1 MVRKPHVAY
10 FCMEFGLHE
19 SFPIYAGGLGIL
31 AGDFIKSAHDL
42 SLPVVAVGLRWERG
56 YGAQRIGPA
65 GLPVEEFPSY
75 DHDFL
80 RETGVRV
87 RVRVRGVEV
96 PCVVWM
102 TERFGHVPLYLIE
115 PYRHQ
120 DRWITHRLYEAGTDV
135 RIAQEMLLGIGG
147 VRALN
152 WLGIPISTYH
162 FNEGHAAFA
171 GVEMIAERMAVNAS
185 FPDAWAETRKRI
197 VFTTHTPVKEGNEE
211 HSIQNLRRMGAT
223 LELSDAEMREIG
235 GDPFNMTVAGLR
247 LSHAANGVSELHG
260 ETSRAMWAHVRGAA
274 PIVSV
279 TNGVHAPTWQ
289 SPSIRT
295 AKDDGD
301 RLWAAHRAHKD
312 EMVAEIE
319 RRQRVRLD
327 PESLFIG
334 FARRAAGYKRSDF
347 ILRDVKRLERLL
359 ETHRVALVFSGKAH
373 PDDGIGKSIVANMV
387 RAQEQYPGRI
397 VFVEN
402 YDMSVARLLTR
413 GCDVWL
419 NNPIRPLEAS
429 GTSGMKVAMN
439 GGLNLSILDGWWPEG
454 CVHGVNGWAIGG
466 TDAGDDAR
474 DLDALHEVLNK
485 EVLPAWADRPGWVK
499 MMQASIAMGV
509 EHFSADRMV
518 RDYFERLYL
527 PGAPEL
533 AASLPTAYWDVGHGQ
548 SASAGGAPEADA
560 SGHPPT
566 SSPPAGGSL
575 TDAVSRP

>member
-19 SFPIYAGGLGIL
+19 SFPIYAGGLGVL

-42 SLPVVAVGLRWERG
+42 QLPLVAVGLRWERG
-56 YGAQRIGPA
+56 YGAQRIGP
-65 GLPVEEFPSY
+65 GGVPVEEFPSY
-75 DHDFL
+75 DSGFL

-96 PCVVWM
+96 PCVVWV
-102 TERFGHVPLYLIE
+102 TERFGHVPLYLLE
-115 PYRHQ
+115 PYRAQ

-162 FNEGHAAFA
+162 FNEGHAVFA
-171 GVEMIAERMAVNAS
+171 GVEMIAERMAMGAS
-185 FPDAWAETRKRI
+185 FPDAWAETRKKI

-211 HSIQNLRRMGAT
+211 HSLQDLRRLGAT
-223 LELSDAEMREIG
+223 LELSTAEMRDIG

-247 LSHAANGVSELHG
+247 LSRAANAVSQLHA
-260 ETSRAMWAHVRGAA
+260 ETSRAMWAHVTEAA
-274 PIVSV
+274 PITAV

-289 SPSIRT
+289 SPEVR
-295 AKDDGD
+295 AAAGD
-301 RLWAAHRAHKD
+301 AERLWTVHRTHKEELAA
-312 EMVAEIE
+312 EVE
-319 RRQRVRLD
+319 RRQRVRID
-327 PESLFIG
+327 PQSMIVG

-347 ILRDVKRLERLL
+347 VLRDPVRLARLL
-359 ETHRVALVFSGKAH
+359 EEHPIVILFSGKAH
-373 PDDGIGKSIVANMV
+373 PDDRMGRSIVANMV

-397 VFVEN
+397 VFIEN
-402 YDMSVARLLTR
+402 YDMGVARALTR

-429 GTSGMKVAMN
+429 GTSGMKSAMN

-454 CVHGVNGWAIGG
+454 CEHGVNGWAIGG
-466 TDAGDDAR
+466 ADAGDDAK
-474 DLDALHEVLNK
+474 DLDALFEVVEQ
-485 EVLPAWADRPGWVK
+485 EVMPAWADRARWTR

-509 EHFSADRMV
+509 ERFSADRMV
-518 RDYFERLYL
+518 REYFSKLYA

-533 AASLPTAYWDVGHGQ
+533 APYVTPAAPA
-548 SASAGGAPEADA
+548 ASAGLGATGRGAADERA
-560 SGHPPT
+560 
-566 SSPPAGGSL
+566 GSL
-575 TDAVSRP
+575 TDAVTRP